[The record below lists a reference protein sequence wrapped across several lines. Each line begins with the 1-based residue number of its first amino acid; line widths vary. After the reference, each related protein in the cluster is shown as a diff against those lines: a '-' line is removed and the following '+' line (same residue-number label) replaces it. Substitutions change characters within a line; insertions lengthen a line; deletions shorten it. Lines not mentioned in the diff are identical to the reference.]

1 MAAKRG
7 DVRTRLVSG
16 LAAAAAGFFARK
28 VITFAWTRIT
38 GKQPPDDPG
47 DPQVAIAEAV
57 GFAVVMGVGM
67 EVARLLATRAA
78 VRQLAVAEPPAGDTD

>member
-1 MAAKRG
+1 MAQKHG
-7 DVRTRLVSG
+7 DIRTRIAG
-16 LAAAAAGFFARK
+16 GIAAAGAGFVARK

-47 DPQVAIAEAV
+47 DPQVAVTEAI

-67 EVARLLATRAA
+67 EVARLLATRAT
-78 VRQLAVAEPPAGDTD
+78 VRRLAADPAKSAD

>member
-1 MAAKRG
+1 MAEKHG
-7 DVRTRLVSG
+7 DLRTRIAGG
-16 LAAAAAGFFARK
+16 LAAAAAGFVARK

-38 GKQPPDDPG
+38 GKVPPDDPQ
-47 DPQVAIAEAV
+47 DPQVAVAEAI

-78 VRQLAVAEPPAGDTD
+78 VKRLAAHPTEPAD